1 MGPNGSN
8 QGKRRMNDGELIRA
22 VQLGDRTSLTI
33 LYHRYLS
40 GVWRYLHAH
49 LAQDREAAE
58 DLVSETFLT
67 AIRNIQAYDS
77 QKGTVYGWLIG
88 IARNKLHD
96 HLRKKNR
103 ERDYARSDATA
114 VVNTDLGNP
123 EGNLLQAETQ
133 DAVIRALDSLADEE
147 RIVLEWKYMELLSV
161 RDMAERL
168 GRTEKAVEAILYRA
182 RISFRTIYAR
192 QQTQVE

>member
-1 MGPNGSN
+1 M
-8 QGKRRMNDGELIRA
+8 
-22 VQLGDRTSLTI
+22 
-33 LYHRYLS
+33 
-40 GVWRYLHAH
+40 
-49 LAQDREAAE
+49 
-58 DLVSETFLT
+58 SETFLT

>member
-1 MGPNGSN
+1 
-8 QGKRRMNDGELIRA
+8 MNDGELIRA

-33 LYHRYLS
+33 LYQRYLS

-49 LAQDREAAE
+49 LARDREEAE

-67 AIRNIQAYDS
+67 AIRNIQTYDS
-77 QKGTVYGWLIG
+77 QKGNVYGWLIG

-96 HLRKKNR
+96 HLRKMNR
-103 ERDYARSDATA
+103 ALDYARSDATA
-114 VVNTDLGNP
+114 AVYADSGNP
-123 EGNLLQAETQ
+123 EGHVIQTETQ

-147 RIVLEWKYMELLSV
+147 RIVLEWKYMESLSV

-192 QQTQVE
+192 RQMQVE

>member
-1 MGPNGSN
+1 
-8 QGKRRMNDGELIRA
+8 MNDGELIRA
-22 VQLGDRTSLTI
+22 VQSGDRKSLTI
-33 LYHRYLS
+33 LYQRYLS

-49 LAQDREAAE
+49 LAWDREAAE

-77 QKGTVYGWLIG
+77 KKGTVYGWLIG
-88 IARNKLHD
+88 IAQNKLHD
-96 HLRKKNR
+96 HLRKTNR
-103 ERDYARSDATA
+103 ERDYARSDATVA
-114 VVNTDLGNP
+114 VDTDSGSP
-123 EGNLLQAETQ
+123 EGHLIQTETQ
-133 DAVIRALDSLADEE
+133 DAVIRALDSLANEE
-147 RIVLEWKYMELLSV
+147 RIVLEWKYMESLSV

-182 RISFRTIYAR
+182 RISFRTNYAR